1 MKARSAKRERNPIG
15 RAFEILAWLAAAD
28 GRPAG
33 PREIARG
40 LAMTPSTVHRLLSHL
55 EDDGLIRRVADG
67 RYELGLEFLRVAWL
81 ASGGRSLREIAL
93 PHLRDLVSRA
103 GETALL
109 AQYEPARGEA
119 CVVAA
124 VESDEPFRFVSG
136 LYEWRPLHAG
146 ALGRAI
152 LAFLPDADRDAIV
165 GGRLERM
172 TPATVTRRD
181 ALARVLGETRE
192 RGYALSIEERRAGG
206 VGVAAPVFAPGSRVI
221 ASVGLALP
229 TQRFEPRDEP
239 RLAGMVTECAAA
251 VTAGIGG
258 P

>member
-1 MKARSAKRERNPIG
+1 VESKPGARARNPVG

-33 PREIARG
+33 PREIARE
-40 LAMTPSTVHRLLSHL
+40 LAMTPSTVHRLLSQL
-55 EDDGLIRRVADG
+55 EDGGLIRRVADG

-93 PHLRDLVSRA
+93 PFMRDLVARA

-109 AQYEPARGEA
+109 AQYEPARGQA

-152 LAFLPDADRDAIV
+152 LAFLPQGERMAIV
-165 GGRLERM
+165 AGGLERM
-172 TPATVTRRD
+172 TAGTLTEPG
-181 ALARVLGETRE
+181 ALERSLADTRE
-192 RGYALSIEERRAGG
+192 RGYAVSIEERRAGG
-206 VGVAAPVFAPGSRVI
+206 VGLAAPVFAPGRRAI

-229 TQRFEPRDEP
+229 VQRFEPGGEP
-239 RLAGMVTECAAA
+239 ALSALILECAAR
-251 VTAGIGG
+251 VSEGVGG

>member
-1 MKARSAKRERNPIG
+1 MEAKPGARARNPVG

-40 LAMTPSTVHRLLSHL
+40 LAMTPSTVHRLLSQL

-93 PHLRDLVSRA
+93 PFMRSLVARA

-109 AQYEPARGEA
+109 AQYEPARGQA
-119 CVVAA
+119 CVIAA
-124 VESDEPFRFVSG
+124 VESEEPFRFVSE

-152 LAFLPDADRDAIV
+152 LAALPEADRAAIV
-165 GGRLERM
+165 AGDLERM
-172 TPATVTRRD
+172 TPATATGRGALDR
-181 ALARVLGETRE
+181 ALAVTRE

-206 VGVAAPVFAPGSRVI
+206 VGVAAPVFAPGGRVI

-229 TQRFEPRDEP
+229 TQRFEPEDET
-239 RLAGMVTECAAA
+239 RLAGLVMDTAAA
-251 VTAGIGG
+251 VTTGIGG
-258 P
+258 K

>member
-1 MKARSAKRERNPIG
+1 VEAKPGARARNPVG
-15 RAFEILAWLAAAD
+15 RAFEILAWLAAVD

-40 LAMTPSTVHRLLSHL
+40 LAMTPSTVHRLLSQL

-81 ASGGRSLREIAL
+81 ASNGRSLREIGL
-93 PHLRDLVSRA
+93 PFLRDLVANA

-109 AQYEPARGEA
+109 AQYEPARGQA

-152 LAFLPDADRDAIV
+152 LAFLPDAERAAIV
-165 GGRLERM
+165 AGRLDRM
-172 TPATVTRRD
+172 TPATMTGRD
-181 ALARVLGETRE
+181 ALERSLAETRE

-206 VGVAAPVFAPGSRVI
+206 VGVAAPVFAPSRRVI

-229 TQRFEPRDEP
+229 TQRFEPSNAP
-239 RLAGMVTECAAA
+239 RLAALVVGCAAS
-251 VTAGIGG
+251 VSAGIGG